1 MIKQLKK
8 ENTVV
13 KDKFRELKR
22 MSYEFIGEL
31 IGKSVADSEDQAGSQ
46 EILKMLN

>member
-1 MIKQLKK
+1 VKNKFK
-8 ENTVV
+8 EI
-13 KDKFRELKR
+13 RR

-31 IGKSVADSEDQAGSQ
+31 IGKSVGDSASADQEGSQ